1 MWLHKHP
8 MLSSYKQPYLKIQIS
23 RISTMKIKSILV
35 SVVAPMSDHAAN
47 RGEKLLGNASSI
59 KRRPDGRV
67 YISGQMQRH
76 VLFSAI
82 ERLNADDEQ
91 NGSTYVSN
99 GDGVSLD
106 IGKDLRS
113 DLGGFLDTN
122 QGDYSGRRTAPLT
135 ATPAIALQES
145 EVGRDLLVRL
155 KMDSQ
160 TKSEGKKQAL
170 ATNEYSQNDTMLMNF
185 HLDVGAIGLTKKYQ
199 YEDEKHIATA
209 YEDHLPDATEKL
221 RRVKLFIEATN
232 SMTDFANQARN
243 AVSGEPQK
251 VLIILDNRHSRKAIR
266 YFAPQ
271 TNTTEQE
278 NILKELDSREALYFL
293 GDDTGE
299 LTQTPVYEAYQKA
312 FRALQEN
319 ELYTPVAH

>member
-1 MWLHKHP
+1 
-8 MLSSYKQPYLKIQIS
+8 
-23 RISTMKIKSILV
+23 MKIKSILV

-67 YISGQMQRH
+67 YVSGQMQRH
-76 VLFSAI
+76 VLFSAM

-106 IGKDLRS
+106 ISKDLRS

-160 TKSEGKKQAL
+160 AKGEGKKQAL
-170 ATNEYSQNDTMLMNF
+170 ATNEYSQTDTMLMNF

-199 YEDEKHIATA
+199 YSDEKHISTE
-209 YEDHLPDATEKL
+209 YENHLADASEKM
-221 RRVKLFIEATN
+221 RRVKLFLEATN
-232 SMTDFANQARN
+232 SMTDYANQARN

-251 VLIILDNRHSRKAIR
+251 VLIVIDNRHSRKAIR
-266 YFAPQ
+266 YFASP
-271 TNTTEQE
+271 TKDKERE
-278 NILKELDSREALYFL
+278 NILKELESRGAKYFL

-312 FRALQEN
+312 FETLQEN
-319 ELYTPVAH
+319 ELYSPATTV

>member
-1 MWLHKHP
+1 
-8 MLSSYKQPYLKIQIS
+8 
-23 RISTMKIKSILV
+23 MKIKSVLV

-76 VLFSAI
+76 VLFSAM

-106 IGKDLRS
+106 ISKDLRS

-160 TKSEGKKQAL
+160 TKGEGKKQAL
-170 ATNEYSQNDTMLMNF
+170 ATNEYSQTDTMLMNF
-185 HLDVGAIGLTKKYQ
+185 HLDVGAIGLTKKYR
-199 YEDEKHIATA
+199 YADEKHVATE
-209 YEDHLPDATEKL
+209 YEDHLENDSEKM
-221 RRVKLFIEATN
+221 RRVRLFLEATS
-232 SMTDFANQARN
+232 SMTDYANQARN

-251 VLIILDNRHSRKAIR
+251 VLIVLDNRHSRKAIR

-271 TNTTEQE
+271 TIAIEKE
-278 NILKELDSREALYFL
+278 NILKELESRGAMYFL

-299 LTQTPVYEAYQKA
+299 LTETPVFEAYQKA
-312 FRALQEN
+312 FEALEQN

>member
-1 MWLHKHP
+1 
-8 MLSSYKQPYLKIQIS
+8 
-23 RISTMKIKSILV
+23 MKIKSILI

-76 VLFSAI
+76 VLFSAL

-91 NGSTYVSN
+91 NGGTYVSN
-99 GDGVSLD
+99 GDGASLD

-122 QGDYSGRRTAPLT
+122 LGDYSGRRTAPLT

-145 EVGRDLLVRL
+145 EVGRDLLIRL
-155 KMDSQ
+155 KMDGQ
-160 TKSEGKKQAL
+160 AKGEGKKQAL
-170 ATNEYSQNDTMLMNF
+170 ATNEYSQTDTMLMNF
-185 HLDVGAIGLTKKYQ
+185 HLDVGAIGLTKKYK
-199 YEDEKHIATA
+199 YSDEKHIATE
-209 YEDHLPDATEKL
+209 YEDHLSNASEKL
-221 RRVKLFIEATN
+221 RRVKLFLEATN
-232 SMTDFANQARN
+232 SMTDYANQARN

-251 VLIILDNRHSRKAIR
+251 VLIVMDNRHSRKAIR
-266 YFAPQ
+266 FFAPQ
-271 TNTTEQE
+271 TSSLERE
-278 NILKELDSREALYFL
+278 NILKELDSRGAAYFL

-299 LTQTPVYEAYQKA
+299 LTKTPVYEAYQKA
-312 FRALQEN
+312 FVALQEN
-319 ELYTPVAH
+319 ELYTPATL